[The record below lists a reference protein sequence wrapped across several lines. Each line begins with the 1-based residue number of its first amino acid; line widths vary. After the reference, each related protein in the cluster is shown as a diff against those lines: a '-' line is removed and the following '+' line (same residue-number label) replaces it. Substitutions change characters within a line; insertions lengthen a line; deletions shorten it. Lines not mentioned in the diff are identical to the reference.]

1 MKYLYLL
8 IAFSLLLSCNSE
20 ENKKITNT
28 ADYNQFLVSEKP
40 KTTSKYF
47 DLWNSKIKPDSI
59 QLTSFGVVA
68 GQYES
73 YFKATGDIAYLKKAE
88 TTLEKAVEIAATGKA
103 GYRRALARNYISQ
116 HRFKEALALAQNAR
130 EIGGGRTET
139 QSLLFDVHMELG
151 NYSLAKKY
159 LDSIT
164 DLSNFGYFIRA
175 AKWNDHNGDLA
186 TTINYMEQA
195 KMKAEKNKNKTLMLW
210 SYTNLADYYGHAG
223 RIKDSYEHF
232 LKSLALD
239 SQNAYAKKG
248 IAWIVFSYEKNPKEA
263 LRILDAITKNYDTPD
278 YYLLKAEIAEFTG
291 DKAAQL
297 ANFDEYLLR
306 VKNPKYGDMY
316 NAYNIK
322 LYLNQI
328 HQSKKALELA
338 KREVENRPTPASY
351 NFLAY
356 SYLKLGNK
364 EKALTIVK
372 DHIEGKTFEPA
383 ILYCSAEIYKAN
395 GDLSKMNT
403 IKKELLGAVY
413 ELGPNMKSKIDSL

>member
-1 MKYLYLL
+1 M
-8 IAFSLLLSCNSE
+8 
-20 ENKKITNT
+20 
-28 ADYNQFLVSEKP
+28 
-40 KTTSKYF
+40 
-47 DLWNSKIKPDSI
+47 
-59 QLTSFGVVA
+59 
-68 GQYES
+68 
-73 YFKATGDIAYLKKAE
+73 
-88 TTLEKAVEIAATGKA
+88 
-103 GYRRALARNYISQ
+103 
-116 HRFKEALALAQNAR
+116 
-130 EIGGGRTET
+130 
-139 QSLLFDVHMELG
+139 
-151 NYSLAKKY
+151 
-159 LDSIT
+159 
-164 DLSNFGYFIRA
+164 
-175 AKWNDHNGDLA
+175 
-186 TTINYMEQA
+186 
-195 KMKAEKNKNKTLMLW
+195 
-210 SYTNLADYYGHAG
+210 
-223 RIKDSYEHF
+223 
-232 LKSLALD
+232 
-239 SQNAYAKKG
+239 
-248 IAWIVFSYEKNPKEA
+248 
-263 LRILDAITKNYDTPD
+263 
-278 YYLLKAEIAEFTG
+278 LKAEIAEFTG